1 MDLIAVEGFR
11 YEAWRVG
18 AMQIAHDATGVKGGV
33 MTFVLIDITRIE
45 AIHNAGIVA
54 RQLTCDAAHVTI
66 GTTNVAVVVAS
77 INITVAGIACDAA
90 YVIGTKYFPVVGANI
105 DFAPLYHVISV
116 EPAHDTTSVAAIGSD
131 AAIILNG
138 VGCVTARDLTVVMIH
153 LAHDAA
159 SVLVIENVA
168 VVESAVRDGD

>member
-1 MDLIAVEGFR
+1 MKVAI
-11 YEAWRVG
+11 VG
-18 AMQIAHDATGVKGGV
+18 AAGRMGQMLVKLAEADPGLEVSAKVDVAPGFDATWPAG
-33 MTFVLIDITRIE
+33 TE
-45 AIHNAGIVA
+45 AIIDFTFH
-54 RQLTCDAAHVTI
+54 AAVPANI
-66 GTTNVAVVVAS
+66 EKAAS
-77 INITVAGIACDAA
+77 EGAA

-116 EPAHDTTSVAAIGSD
+116 EPAHDAASVAAIGSD

-159 SVLVIENVA
+159 SVLVIGNVA
-168 VVESAVRDGD
+168 VFEGAVRDGD